1 MCGSA
6 RRRPRNSIDSE
17 VLAEVLEVLDGLRVL
32 GLSVL
37 LALDSIEEVLG
48 RGFHSAI
55 AVFLS
60 IFPPLAAPP
69 QAVRLRLEARTMAR
83 MMFFYTEKP
92 FSGE

>member
-17 VLAEVLEVLDGLRVL
+17 VLAEVLDGLRVL

-83 MMFFYTEKP
+83 MMFFCTEKP